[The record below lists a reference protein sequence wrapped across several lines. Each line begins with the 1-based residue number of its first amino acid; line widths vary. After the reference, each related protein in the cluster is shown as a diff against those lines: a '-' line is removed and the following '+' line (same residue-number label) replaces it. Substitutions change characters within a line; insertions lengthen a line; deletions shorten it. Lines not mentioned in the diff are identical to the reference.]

1 MEGSAAWVSERK
13 ASIGAMESSGGL
25 DKRMSAMV

>member
-1 MEGSAAWVSERK
+1 MEGSAAWVSDGK
-13 ASIGAMESSGGL
+13 AIGAMESSGGL

>member
-1 MEGSAAWVSERK
+1 MEGSAAWVSDGK

-25 DKRMSAMV
+25 DKSKSAMV

>member
-1 MEGSAAWVSERK
+1 MEGSAWVSDGK
-13 ASIGAMESSGGL
+13 ASIGAMESSGGA

>member
-1 MEGSAAWVSERK
+1 MEGSAAWVREGK